1 MESKTS
7 KEPNVRITVRINVSE
22 LALIDQLAEET
33 GSNRSAI
40 IRAAIQDF
48 LNNFVEE
55 TEE

>member
-1 MESKTS
+1 MECKTS
-7 KEPNVRITVRINVSE
+7 KEPNVKVTVRINASE
-22 LALIDQLAEET
+22 LVLIDQLVEET